1 MFVPFMA
8 PRLSLSFVE
17 LWCSRRFSATMVPT
31 KAATISSTTWKSVFR
46 DTMTCWA
53 PLMHVNF
60 DPDDCGFSPFSPS
73 IVRRGATRRPNK
85 VLCDAKIAS
94 RHAAVSPQAS
104 TTGPTRTC
112 PTPQDTL
119 P

>member
-1 MFVPFMA
+1 MPFMA

-46 DTMTCWA
+46 DTMTCCA

-73 IVRRGATRRPNK
+73 IVATRRDDDGQLGK
-85 VLCDAKIAS
+85 LLARRD
-94 RHAAVSPQAS
+94 
-104 TTGPTRTC
+104 C
-112 PTPQDTL
+112 PPVDTSAD
-119 P
+119 

>member
-46 DTMTCWA
+46 ETMTC
-53 PLMHVNF
+53 
-60 DPDDCGFSPFSPS
+60 
-73 IVRRGATRRPNK
+73 
-85 VLCDAKIAS
+85 
-94 RHAAVSPQAS
+94 
-104 TTGPTRTC
+104 
-112 PTPQDTL
+112 
-119 P
+119 